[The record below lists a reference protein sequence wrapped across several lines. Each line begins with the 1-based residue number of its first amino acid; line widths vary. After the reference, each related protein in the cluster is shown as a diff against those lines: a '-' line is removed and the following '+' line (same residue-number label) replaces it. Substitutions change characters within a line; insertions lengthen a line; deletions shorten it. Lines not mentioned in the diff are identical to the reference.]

1 MRRTTS
7 VSAPV
12 AHLVGPG
19 RLKVVNGHLAFAAPG
34 QPPLRLDPMALRS
47 LICYGDVSVSGSAVD
62 LLLRHGV
69 QTAWMTPAGQRCR
82 GRLERSDPPT
92 TRTRLRQHLAFASLA
107 VRLVWAR
114 RVVLGKVAA
123 QSAAARHYQRHGQAT
138 AGPVLVQLDAAG
150 RAAAVAATL
159 DELRGVEGSASVAW
173 FRLLGE
179 LLRPP
184 WQFPQRTRRPPTD
197 PVNALLSLGYT
208 WLLTRAVGRAEAA
221 GYEVYLGGLHDY
233 RAGRPSL
240 ACDLIEPLR
249 VPAVDRW
256 VLAVL
261 NGGVRRPDDFCPD
274 GGGGIRLQPGVF
286 GDTLRSWETH
296 WVEQRQEE
304 VLEAWLEQLAEV
316 LRRSIPPDLEPASD
330 DAL

>member
-19 RLKVVNGHLAFAAPG
+19 RLKVVNGNLAFAAPG
-34 QPPLRLDPMALRS
+34 QLPLRLDPAALRS
-47 LICYGDVSVSGSAVD
+47 VVCYGDVSVSGSAVEM
-62 LLLRHGV
+62 LLAHGIA
-69 QTAWMTPAGQRCR
+69 TAWMTPAGQRCR
-82 GRLERSDPPT
+82 GRLECSDPPT
-92 TRTRLRQHLAFASLA
+92 TRTRLRQHLAFG
-107 VRLVWAR
+107 RLEARLEWAQ
-114 RVVLGKVAA
+114 RVVVGKVEA
-123 QSAAARHYQRHGQAT
+123 QAAAARHYQRHGQAA
-138 AGPVLVQLDAAG
+138 AGPVLAHLDAAG
-150 RAAAVAATL
+150 QALARASTL
-159 DELRGVEGSASVAW
+159 DEVRGIEGAASASW
-173 FRLLGE
+173 FRLLAE

-208 WLLTRAVGRAEAA
+208 WLLTRAVGRAESL

-256 VLAVL
+256 VVAVC
-261 NGGVRRPDDFCPD
+261 NGGVRQPDDFCSD
-274 GGGGIRLQPGVF
+274 DGGGIRLQPRIF
-286 GDTLRSWETH
+286 GSTLQSWEAH
-296 WVEQRQEE
+296 WAEQRQEE
-304 VLEAWLEQLAEV
+304 TLDAWLGQLGEV
-316 LRRSIPPDLEPASD
+316 VRRWAPEPEPDPGDVL
-330 DAL
+330 